1 MLSKVTIYIGSPIEY
16 DSEKLAFQAILD
28 RLISM
33 NTEALLIANV
43 NLNKTQV
50 DFIVAFEKTSYII
63 EVKGTRQIIK
73 GGVNGTWSQK
83 TSATVWTPI
92 RNFYEQAMKAG
103 YVVRDQ
109 LSQFLRRQVP
119 YTHTQ
124 LLFAPGLNP
133 ASRIPATDF
142 KVTTLSI
149 TGLPAFNTTVEEY
162 GCTIQEWRSFLAADH
177 IQAVT
182 TPAAALSPQLHQY
195 EQLLKNCNRS
205 LIETWKDDIKTFV
218 PVACT
223 YTDNTISL
231 SGIIEMATAEK
242 NLLIAGP
249 SGCSKT
255 LMAKWLATQLAARDH
270 VTLYLEAKY
279 FNSLL
284 GPLLDEEIKLLG
296 APSAAVF
303 FDACKK
309 LEKTIIIV
317 VDGYNESSRE
327 KQKRIDR
334 CLLALCIRYSASTI
348 IVSQD
353 HQAGSS
359 ALNLELITVPVP
371 DLETKMQ
378 IAAGYST
385 PEASKKLGSLL
396 STATSGLEAMII
408 GNMGTYN
415 LTGKSRFSLFDYY
428 VRQKLGPAATE
439 GTKTLSR
446 IAQYLADRVSFVL
459 SIREFEGLTEEL
471 DIEPGMVDLLIR
483 KRLLARYFD
492 KLSFGHELFLHA
504 YTADNIIRRAGRD
517 PEILITALGMPI
529 NRSSRMFL
537 VGAIDDD
544 DVLVKVLEN
553 ITDSQLIAE
562 IYLGEGG
569 EAARQWSA
577 NQYTDIFKKLKSE
590 VQHLEFVISYE
601 GFSKVSMLEGSM
613 NKWRSSEMA
622 FIHAIPELLLHGHF
636 FQEVF
641 HVARFADATLDK
653 EFTRLY
659 PEAKEKKIAIRS
671 DLFSAVYCPFSDR
684 RCGLSHI
691 VTTLNSG
698 LISLR
703 MQNEAVPV
711 NVAAFINLETW
722 SNGTLYTAL
731 TLGRF
736 NDGLIPLYPVIYHCL
751 TEKWKFLP
759 YHLKIELLEGAGYFW
774 PKEEERLLLIDAIN
788 ELMVN
793 RNPMMNTY
801 LFDTLGRLGAFE
813 NEEEDER
820 KNVDHRLQQILADEE
835 NPENWSEAV
844 GIFNAHFDHP
854 YSGAYGNAIYELSET
869 ERKKFMIMVVRG
881 INDGMFTTSAI
892 VSLAKFNDPAVSV
905 YLQRFISEPPV
916 EKSVMPQDDLAAYVL
931 VHCVLA
937 QFGALIDSGVG
948 RYPTLRD
955 NALSAVAI
963 IHYWIN
969 RTDLTSAEI
978 KAKCE
983 EPWTY
988 LEGSAANHTMDI
1000 LYQSFAALRNHD
1012 IEYNLKTA
1020 PVMIHDE
1027 FPERV
1032 AAVCRY
1038 SIRNG
1043 SDLCPLY
1050 QRDKK
1055 EAVLTH
1061 AINFLGAVGSLFD
1074 IPLLKKLA
1082 DHSEFGHSAIS
1093 AVKKLQ
1099 EKALT

>member
-1 MLSKVTIYIGSPIEY
+1 MQSKVTIYIGSPIEY
-16 DSEKLAFQAILD
+16 DSEKFAFQAILD
-28 RLISM
+28 RLNSM

-50 DFIVAFEKTSYII
+50 DFIVAFEMTSYVI
-63 EVKGTRQIIK
+63 EVKGTRQEIK

-83 TSATVWTPI
+83 TSATAWTPI
-92 RNFYEQAMKAG
+92 RNYYEQAMKAG
-103 YVVRDQ
+103 YVVRDE
-109 LSQFLRRQVP
+109 LSQFLGRQVP

-124 LLFAPGLNP
+124 LLFAPGLNTV
-133 ASRIPATDF
+133 SRIPATDF
-142 KVTTLSI
+142 KVTTISI
-149 TGLPAFNTTVEEY
+149 AGLPAYNNTAKQN
-162 GCTIQEWRSFLAADH
+162 GCTIQEWKSFLATHH
-177 IQAVT
+177 IHPVT
-182 TPAAALSPQLHQY
+182 TPEAALSAQLYQH

-223 YTDNTISL
+223 YTDNAISL
-231 SGIIEMATAEK
+231 SGIMEMATANK

-255 LMAKWLATQLAARDH
+255 LMAKWLATQLAAQDH

-317 VDGYNESSRE
+317 VDGYNESSRD

-359 ALNLELITVPVP
+359 ALNLELITVPMP
-371 DLETKMQ
+371 DLETKKQ
-378 IAAGYST
+378 IAASYSS
-385 PEASKKLGSLL
+385 PEASKKLQSLL
-396 STATSGLEAMII
+396 STATSGLEAMMI
-408 GNMGTYN
+408 GNMAVHK
-415 LTGKSRFSLFDYY
+415 LAGKSRFSLFDYY
-428 VRQKLGPAATE
+428 VRQKLDAAATE
-439 GTKTLSR
+439 GTRTLSR

-459 SIREFEGLTEEL
+459 SIRELEEL
-471 DIEPGMVDLLIR
+471 DIEPGIVELLIG
-483 KRLLARYFD
+483 KKLLARYFD

-504 YTADNIIRRAGRD
+504 YTADDIIRRAGHD
-517 PEILITALGMPI
+517 PEILTTALGMPI
-529 NRSSRMFL
+529 NRNSRMFL
-537 VGAIDDD
+537 LGAIEDEA
-544 DVLVKVLEN
+544 VLLKVLEK
-553 ITDSQLIAE
+553 ISDSQLIAE

-569 EAARQWSA
+569 EVARQWA
-577 NQYTDIFKKLKSE
+577 VTRFTDIFKKLKCE
-590 VQHLEFVISYE
+590 VQQLQFVINYE
-601 GFSKVSMLEGSM
+601 GFRKVSMVEESM
-613 NKWRSSEMA
+613 NKWSPPEMA
-622 FIHAIPELLLHGHF
+622 FIYAIPELLLHGHF
-636 FQEVF
+636 FEEVF
-641 HVARFADATLDK
+641 QVARFADATLDK

-671 DLFSAVYCPFSDR
+671 DLFSAAYCPFSDR
-684 RCGLSHI
+684 GSGLSRI
-691 VTTLNSG
+691 VSTLNSG
-698 LISLR
+698 LVSLR
-703 MQNEAVPV
+703 MQNEAVPA
-711 NVAAFINLETW
+711 NVATVINLESW

-736 NDGLIPLYPVIYHCL
+736 NDGLIPLYSIIYHCL

-774 PKEEERLLLIDAIN
+774 PKEEERLLLIDAIK
-788 ELMVN
+788 ELIDN
-793 RNPMMNTY
+793 SNPMMNTNI
-801 LFDTLGRLGAFE
+801 FDTLGRLGAFE
-813 NEEEDER
+813 NEEEEER
-820 KNVDHRLQQILADEE
+820 KNVDHRLQRILVDKE

-844 GIFNAHFDHP
+844 GIFYAHFDHP
-854 YSGAYGNAIYELSET
+854 YSGAYGNAIYELPEA
-869 ERKKFMIMVVRG
+869 ERKEFMIMVVRG
-881 INDGMFTTSAI
+881 IDDGMFTTSAI
-892 VSLAKFNDPAVSV
+892 VSLAKFDDPAVAV
-905 YLQRFISEPPV
+905 YLQRFISEPPK
-916 EKSVMPQDDLAAYVL
+916 EKSSMPQDDLAVYILA
-931 VHCVLA
+931 HCILA
-937 QFGALIDSGVG
+937 QFGALIDTGVG
-948 RYPTLRD
+948 KYSTTRD

-963 IHYWIN
+963 VHYWIN
-969 RTDLTSAEI
+969 RTDLTNAEI

-983 EPWTY
+983 EAWLY
-988 LEGSAANHTMDI
+988 LEKDAANYTMDI

-1012 IEYNLKTA
+1012 IGYNLKMTPA
-1020 PVMIHDE
+1020 MIHE
-1027 FPERV
+1027 VFPERV
-1032 AAVCRY
+1032 AAVCRHA
-1038 SIRNG
+1038 IRNG

-1050 QRDKK
+1050 QWDKK

-1061 AINFLGAVGSLFD
+1061 AITFLEVVGSSLD
-1074 IPLLKKLA
+1074 IPLLKQLA

-1099 EKALT
+1099 EKALA